1 MQGKLDIRYIFP
13 DNAKVKNR
21 FSIPEGVDFTKVCRA
36 AIESTVLEVLNTN
49 VLTVRAMIEKKIK
62 AQGLTLKKEAYQ
74 AHLDADNKN
83 MLRCVFGTK
92 ESLAEAMAAG
102 ADGEVDV
109 KAVEDAPEKDHTDA
123 APAEEPVVETA
134 ADPVEDEPKPADPDF
149 E

>member
-74 AHLDADNKN
+74 AHLEADNKN
-83 MLRCVFGTK
+83 MLRCMFGTK
-92 ESLAEAMAAG
+92 ESIADAAAAG
-102 ADGEVDV
+102 VDSGVDV
-109 KAVEDAPEKDHTDA
+109 KPVDKMPDYDSSAGHPTTDQSC
-123 APAEEPVVETA
+123 PAEKSEE
-134 ADPVEDEPKPADPDF
+134 ESKPADPDF

>member
-62 AQGLTLKKEAYQ
+62 AQGLNLKKEAYQ

-83 MLRCVFGTK
+83 MLRCMFGTK
-92 ESLAEAMAAG
+92 ESIADAAAAG
-102 ADGEVDV
+102 VDTEVDV
-109 KAVEDAPEKDHTDA
+109 KPVDEVPDNESSAGQPADQSC
-123 APAEEPVVETA
+123 PAEGSEE
-134 ADPVEDEPKPADPDF
+134 EPKPVDPDF

>member
-83 MLRCVFGTK
+83 MLRCMFGTK
-92 ESLAEAMAAG
+92 ESIAAAG
-102 ADGEVDV
+102 VDSEVDV
-109 KAVEDAPEKDHTDA
+109 KPVDEVADHDPSAVHPTTEQSC
-123 APAEEPVVETA
+123 PAESSEE
-134 ADPVEDEPKPADPDF
+134 EPKPADPDF

>member
-1 MQGKLDIRYIFP
+1 MQGKLDIRYLFP

-83 MLRCVFGTK
+83 MLRCMFGTK
-92 ESLAEAMAAG
+92 ESIADAVASG
-102 ADGEVDV
+102 ADGEVEV
-109 KAVEDAPEKDHTDA
+109 KPVDEAPAAGNPDLNHA
-123 APAEEPVVETA
+123 APAEETE
-134 ADPVEDEPKPADPDF
+134 EEPKVADPDF

>member
-83 MLRCVFGTK
+83 MLRCMFGTK
-92 ESLAEAMAAG
+92 ESIANAAAAC
-102 ADGEVDV
+102 ADAEVDV
-109 KAVEDAPEKDHTDA
+109 KPVDEVPDYDSTAGHPTDQSC
-123 APAEEPVVETA
+123 PAESSEE
-134 ADPVEDEPKPADPDF
+134 EPKPADPDF

>member
-1 MQGKLDIRYIFP
+1 MQGKLDIRYLFP

-62 AQGLTLKKEAYQ
+62 AQGLALKKEAYQ
-74 AHLDADNKN
+74 AHLDADNKS
-83 MLRCVFGTK
+83 MLRCMFGTK
-92 ESLAEAMAAG
+92 ESIADAVASG
-102 ADGEVDV
+102 ADGEVEV
-109 KAVEDAPEKDHTDA
+109 KPVDEVLAP
-123 APAEEPVVETA
+123 PAEETE
-134 ADPVEDEPKPADPDF
+134 EEPMVADPDF

>member
-21 FSIPEGVDFTKVCRA
+21 FLIPEDVDFTKVCRM

-62 AQGLTLKKEAYQ
+62 AYGLTLKKEAYQ

-83 MLRCVFGTK
+83 MLRCMFGTK
-92 ESLAEAMAAG
+92 ESIADAAAAG
-102 ADGEVDV
+102 VDTEVDV
-109 KAVEDAPEKDHTDA
+109 KPVDEVPDYDSSAGHPTTDQSR
-123 APAEEPVVETA
+123 PAEETE
-134 ADPVEDEPKPADPDF
+134 EEPKPADPDF

>member
-21 FSIPEGVDFTKVCRA
+21 FLVPEGVDFTKVCRA

-83 MLRCVFGTK
+83 MLRCMFGTK
-92 ESLAEAMAAG
+92 ESIADAAAAG
-102 ADGEVDV
+102 VDTEVDV
-109 KAVEDAPEKDHTDA
+109 KPVDEVPDNESSVGQTPSDQSC
-123 APAEEPVVETA
+123 PAESP
-134 ADPVEDEPKPADPDF
+134 EDEPKPADPDF

>member
-83 MLRCVFGTK
+83 MLRCMFGTK
-92 ESLAEAMAAG
+92 ESIADAAAAG
-102 ADGEVDV
+102 VDTGVDV
-109 KAVEDAPEKDHTDA
+109 KPVDEVPDSDSSVGQTPTDQSC
-123 APAEEPVVETA
+123 PAESS
-134 ADPVEDEPKPADPDF
+134 EDEPKPADPDF

>member
-21 FSIPEGVDFTKVCRA
+21 FLIPEDVDFTKVCRM

-62 AQGLTLKKEAYQ
+62 AYGLNLKKEAYQ

-83 MLRCVFGTK
+83 MLRCMFGTK
-92 ESLAEAMAAG
+92 ESIADAAAAG
-102 ADGEVDV
+102 VDTEVDV
-109 KAVEDAPEKDHTDA
+109 KPVDEVPNDDSSEGHPTTDQSC
-123 APAEEPVVETA
+123 PAESSEE
-134 ADPVEDEPKPADPDF
+134 EPKPADPDF

>member
-21 FSIPEGVDFTKVCRA
+21 FSVPEGVDFTKVCRA

-62 AQGLTLKKEAYQ
+62 GQGLTLKKEAYQ

-83 MLRCVFGTK
+83 MLRCMFGTK
-92 ESLAEAMAAG
+92 ESIADAAAAG
-102 ADGEVDV
+102 VDTEVDV
-109 KAVEDAPEKDHTDA
+109 KPVDEVPDNDSSVGQTPTDQSR
-123 APAEEPVVETA
+123 PAEETEEV
-134 ADPVEDEPKPADPDF
+134 PKPADPDF

>member
-13 DNAKVKNR
+13 DNARVKNR
-21 FSIPEGVDFTKVCRA
+21 FLIPEGVDFTKVCRA

-83 MLRCVFGTK
+83 MLRCMFGTK
-92 ESLAEAMAAG
+92 ESIADASAAG
-102 ADGEVDV
+102 VDTEVDV
-109 KAVEDAPEKDHTDA
+109 KPVDEVSDSDSSVGKPATHQSR
-123 APAEEPVVETA
+123 PAENP
-134 ADPVEDEPKPADPDF
+134 EDEPKPADPDF

>member
-21 FSIPEGVDFTKVCRA
+21 FLIPEGVDFTKVCRA

-62 AQGLTLKKEAYQ
+62 AQGLALKKEVYQ

-83 MLRCVFGTK
+83 MLRCMFGTK
-92 ESLAEAMAAG
+92 ESIADAAAAG
-102 ADGEVDV
+102 VDTEVDV
-109 KAVEDAPEKDHTDA
+109 KPVDEVPDYDSSAGHLTTDQSR
-123 APAEEPVVETA
+123 PAEETE
-134 ADPVEDEPKPADPDF
+134 EELKPADPDF